1 MQQGTKVKMN
11 TAELRKYIREVYS
24 EKQRRWACAQTGDD
38 FKGDKKLTDKEAKE
52 MCTSPIEE
60 RERDRAR
67 KSTGQYQDMRIKA
80 KEMLWAY
87 FDEELGAMDAR
98 ASKRIG
104 NKPSDNLV
112 DEVFGIIVDSVPAEL
127 PSDVKRARKDAE
139 EKRKFADIEKMGI
152 YNLENPNIPVK
163 TMKPL
168 PDAGLKKKSRWGL
181 EENKMKLTVESLK
194 QIIKEELGYGNRDD
208 NDPMDIEDAPERTAL
223 RVFGEAIESIDADA
237 LKNLT
242 AAISSLALNHGYT
255 IDDVVDV
262 LEANENSGVSVA
274 MKGDEIIATRELE
287 ECGYPEGEE
296 EEEPPR
302 YFKI

>member
-1 MQQGTKVKMN
+1 MN
-11 TAELRKYIREVYS
+11 TSELRKYIREVYS
-24 EKQRRWACAQTGDD
+24 T
-38 FKGDKKLTDKEAKE
+38 
-52 MCTSPIEE
+52 IEE

-112 DEVFGIIVDSVPAEL
+112 DEVFNIIVDSVPAEV
-127 PSDVKRARKDAE
+127 PSDVKRARRDAE

-168 PDAGLKKKSRWGL
+168 KPQPKKKQSLGQRFAWSGL
-181 EENKMKLTVESLK
+181 EENKMKLTSETLK

-208 NDPMDIEDAPERTAL
+208 NAPMDIAHNPERIAL
-223 RVFGEAIESIDADA
+223 D
-237 LKNLT
+237 NLT
-242 AAISSLALNHGYT
+242 AAVDSLVQNLGYT
-255 IDDVVDV
+255 IEEV
-262 LEANENSGVSVA
+262 LEIVQGLGESSGVSTA
-274 MKGDEIIATRELE
+274 MKDDEVVATRELE
-287 ECGYPEGEE
+287 ECGYPEEE
-296 EEEPPR
+296 EEEPKR
-302 YFKI
+302 YFEI

>member
-1 MQQGTKVKMN
+1 MN
-11 TAELRKYIREVYS
+11 TSELREYIEEALQEVYS

-60 RERDRAR
+60 RDRAR
-67 KSTGQYQDMRIKA
+67 KSTGQYQDMHIKA
-80 KEMLWAY
+80 KEMLWTY

-112 DEVFGIIVDSVPAEL
+112 DEVFSIIIDSMPAEV
-127 PSDVKRARKDAE
+127 PDDVKRARKDAE
-139 EKRKFADIEKMGI
+139 EKRKLADIEKMGT

-168 PDAGLKKKSRWGL
+168 KPQPKKKQSLGQRFAWSGL

-194 QIIKEELGYGNRDD
+194 QIIKEELNLG
-208 NDPMDIEDAPERTAL
+208 MDQEGEGGAPEENVAL
-223 RVFGEAIESIDADA
+223 D
-237 LKNLT
+237 NLT
-242 AAISSLALNHGYT
+242 AAVDSLVQNLGYT
-255 IDDVVDV
+255 IEEV
-262 LEANENSGVSVA
+262 LEIVQGLGESSGVSVA
-274 MKGDEIIATRELE
+274 MKDDEPAVTMADIAEEQELE
-287 ECGYPEGEE
+287 ECGYPEEE
-296 EEEPPR
+296 EEEPKR
-302 YFKI
+302 YFEI